1 MVEGGTIRLSTC
13 TDSESVILE
22 VSDEGQGIP
31 PELISRIFE
40 PFFTTKP
47 EGKGTGLGLAVV
59 YGIVTAHG
67 GTVHCTSTPGKGTQ
81 FRMTFPAQHQVAHEK
96 SRPAV

>member
-1 MVEGGTIRLSTC
+1 MRCAV
-13 TDSESVILE
+13 LE
-22 VSDEGQGIP
+22 VSDNGSGIP
-31 PELISRIFE
+31 PDLISRIFE

-67 GTVHCTSTPGKGTQ
+67 GTIQCISTPGEGTG
-81 FRMTFPAQHQVAHEK
+81 FRMTFPTHAMIPE
-96 SRPAV
+96 SRPQAP